1 MATKKTALA
10 SATKKPIDPDAW
22 VNAMPTPQ
30 KSEVVTTT
38 AAASEKPARLVVE
51 LSPDL
56 HRKLK
61 GKCGVEGLKIKDVV
75 NELLQGWVNA

>member
-10 SATKKPIDPDAW
+10 SVTKKPVDADAW
-22 VNAMPTPQ
+22 VNARP
-30 KSEVVTTT
+30 KSETP
-38 AAASEKPARLVVE
+38 AAAVSDKPARLVVE
-51 LSPDL
+51 LSPEL

-75 NELLQGWVNA
+75 NDLLQSWVNT

>member
-10 SATKKPIDPDAW
+10 NVTKKQVDPDSW
-22 VNAMPTPQ
+22 VNAKPISTGAG
-30 KSEVVTTT
+30 EV
-38 AAASEKPARLVVE
+38 SEKPARLVVE
-51 LSPDL
+51 LPPDL

-75 NELLQGWVNA
+75 NELLQDWVKA